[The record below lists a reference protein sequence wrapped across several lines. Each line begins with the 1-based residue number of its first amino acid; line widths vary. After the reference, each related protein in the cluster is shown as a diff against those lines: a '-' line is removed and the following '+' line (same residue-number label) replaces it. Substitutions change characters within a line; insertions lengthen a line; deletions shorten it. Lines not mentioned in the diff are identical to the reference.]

1 MCPLLLNCMF
11 WQAAKIFMNP
21 CIDLFKP
28 YSIKLVSFHREIVK
42 NVQVYHSLVRTFVI
56 YITSNAD
63 WFFLVRLPESL
74 QWCYKSQY
82 GISCPCMFLDA
93 RFVYVRSIFHKSD
106 WIFCFWRSKKLCM
119 KHWTVTSRQNLL
131 RLKGWFEFWYIII
144 LLFAE
149 SKTAIN

>member
-93 RFVYVRSIFHKSD
+93 RFVYVRSIFNKSD
-106 WIFCFWRSKKLCM
+106 WIFLF
-119 KHWTVTSRQNLL
+119 
-131 RLKGWFEFWYIII
+131 LKVQETLHETLNSYESTKPLAVKGLVRVLVYHHIII
-144 LLFAE
+144 CW
-149 SKTAIN
+149 I